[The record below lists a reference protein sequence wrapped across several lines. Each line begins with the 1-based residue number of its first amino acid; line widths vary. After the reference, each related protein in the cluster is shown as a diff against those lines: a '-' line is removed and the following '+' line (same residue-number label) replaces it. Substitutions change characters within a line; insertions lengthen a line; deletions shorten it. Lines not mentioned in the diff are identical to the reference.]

1 MTAEDRVSAVAEFG
15 FTPRQARFLALVM
28 RHAGVCLLRQ
38 YSRFAGIVHGQKT
51 RAFFHKLVSHQYAS
65 AYACR
70 HNRGRLYHVH
80 HFSLYRATD
89 EPNSAYRRPV
99 TAARVSE
106 RLLVL
111 DSVLANAKLDWLA
124 TAAEKVAH
132 FTQAPCSVPLDMLPR
147 LTARTDRAETGSAF
161 PDRMPIGIGTDGR
174 AVFLYLVLPTI
185 RDDFR
190 AFLRR
195 HAPLFERLPSWTLQ
209 LVFPRAIAHA
219 YAGFQTVIHDEFES
233 PLHVHTVEE
242 LRWYFEQVRAV
253 PRPESRP
260 SDERFLRAAEAFE
273 RPRFYPLYK
282 RWLKEGDR
290 SLEDVS
296 STVISDALA
305 AGVGRVECLVLPYR
319 YDHLSPLV
327 NRVGSTEAGAEKGAE
342 KCDQRGEHTP
352 APPRPP
358 FSPAKIDA
366 INSSSLDCATADA
379 SATP

>member
-1 MTAEDRVSAVAEFG
+1 M
-15 FTPRQARFLALVM
+15 
-28 RHAGVCLLRQ
+28 
-38 YSRFAGIVHGQKT
+38 
-51 RAFFHKLVSHQYAS
+51 
-65 AYACR
+65 
-70 HNRGRLYHVH
+70 
-80 HFSLYRATD
+80 
-89 EPNSAYRRPV
+89 
-99 TAARVSE
+99 
-106 RLLVL
+106 VL

-132 FTQAPCSVPLDMLPR
+132 FTQAPCSVPLDKLPR
-147 LTARTDRAETGSAF
+147 LTARTDRAETASAF
-161 PDRMPIGIGTDGR
+161 PDRMPIGIGADGR

-209 LVFPRAIAHA
+209 LVLPRAVAHA

-233 PLHVHTVEE
+233 PLHAHTVEE

-260 SDERFLRAAEAFE
+260 SDERFLRAADAFE

-282 RWLKEGDR
+282 RWLKEGDGA
-290 SLEDVS
+290 LEDVS
-296 STVISDALA
+296 STVIGDALA

-327 NRVGSTEAGAEKGAE
+327 NRVGSTATGAEKGAE

-352 APPRPP
+352 APPPHRLGPH
-358 FSPAKIDA
+358 SVQRRSMRSIRHRSIAQLLTRQQRL
-366 INSSSLDCATADA
+366 NRSTGCHR
-379 SATP
+379 